1 MRGIWSNDLSLTG
14 SSTGITVPSRQVIV
28 LSSCPGQPIGIGAN
42 ETVEQFTAGLG
53 LYELR
58 QQRDSARPRS
68 RGHSVLAGLVD
79 QHGIGLLDRIELRI
93 PCVRRIPRLRILQP
107 RHALMGTIPD
117 DQRHALFGG
126 RGRHEKQGEQSGGEN
141 GPTHRQVRGWA
152 APDLAETCPE
162 IDHGAIR

>member
-42 ETVEQFTAGLG
+42 ETVE
-53 LYELR
+53 
-58 QQRDSARPRS
+58 
-68 RGHSVLAGLVD
+68 